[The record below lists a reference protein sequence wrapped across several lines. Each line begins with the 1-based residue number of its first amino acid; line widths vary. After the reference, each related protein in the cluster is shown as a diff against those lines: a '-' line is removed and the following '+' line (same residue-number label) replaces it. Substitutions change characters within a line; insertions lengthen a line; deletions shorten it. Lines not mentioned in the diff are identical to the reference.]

1 MLECVHLGCELAQ
14 IFGQAPKG
22 LTRLVVSV
30 HPQFAG
36 VRQTGVRGKSNV
48 LSQDFTGFQVSVH
61 TAREACCLMWAW
73 PDECDR
79 T

>member
-1 MLECVHLGCELAQ
+1 M
-14 IFGQAPKG
+14 
-22 LTRLVVSV
+22 VSV

-36 VRQTGVRGKSNV
+36 VRQTGVRGKGNV
-48 LSQDFTGFQVSVH
+48 LSQDFTGVQVSIH
-61 TAREACCLMWAW
+61 TARQACCAMWAW